1 MKRSRH
7 ITLVSVL
14 SMGVALAA
22 CSEQQAQNPNNPLPD
37 NDTLYSDLNAC
48 KRVYSEED
56 CKTYEL
62 YAHTE
67 HEKTAPR
74 YAGASAAQTCEQQH
88 GVGKCTEKR
97 DSQGNSFFMPF
108 MMGYLMGG
116 GSNPVAGGTPRS
128 VYGGSGPS
136 GFVSNGKAVTSY
148 QQPPNSPGGGGGG
161 AAAFT
166 SAPRSTAPAAAPS
179 SSTSSTSRGGFGG
192 TASSGMSAGS

>member
-1 MKRSRH
+1 MKRSKH

-14 SMGVALAA
+14 SVGVALAA

-62 YAHTE
+62 YAQTE

-88 GVGKCTEKR
+88 GVGKCTEKK

-108 MMGYLMGG
+108 MMGWLMGG
-116 GSNPVAGGTPRS
+116 GANSSVVQPPRS
-128 VYGGSGPS
+128 VYSGPSGS
-136 GFVSNGKAVTSY
+136 GFVSNGKPVTSY
-148 QQPPNSPGGGGGG
+148 QQPSNSPGGGGG

-179 SSTSSTSRGGFGG
+179 STSSVSRGGFGS
-192 TASSGMSAGS
+192 TASSGVSASS